1 MSTARPCFP
10 DRRFFGTAG
19 ERYGKNTT
27 REVRTCSEGD
37 RCPKKRIPGCRL
49 HPGLQRGVETFS
61 QCPPCGSV
69 YRRQSQCG
77 SPGSLQKVSGCEGIG
92 GSRCGRDRG
101 DRPPLRPW
109 KKQGP
114 GHQRLHEHRAAA
126 LEIEIFHSEDQF
138 SAHRTYGKPG
148 QEKRPGIPEMRKSG
162 RAWRKSPSHIT
173 QKHSPSVRAVICR
186 KTGTSSEMPA
196 PVVKT
201 L

>member
-1 MSTARPCFP
+1 MEKTLEEKKKLA
-10 DRRFFGTAG
+10 A
-19 ERYGKNTT
+19 K
-27 REVRTCSEGD
+27 VIAAL
-37 RCPKKRIPGCRL
+37 KKRIPGCRL

-114 GHQRLHEHRAAA
+114 GHQRLHEDS
-126 LEIEIFHSEDQF
+126 L
-138 SAHRTYGKPG
+138 
-148 QEKRPGIPEMRKSG
+148 
-162 RAWRKSPSHIT
+162 
-173 QKHSPSVRAVICR
+173 RAVSR
-186 KTGTSSEMPA
+186 KRTG
-196 PVVKT
+196 
-201 L
+201 